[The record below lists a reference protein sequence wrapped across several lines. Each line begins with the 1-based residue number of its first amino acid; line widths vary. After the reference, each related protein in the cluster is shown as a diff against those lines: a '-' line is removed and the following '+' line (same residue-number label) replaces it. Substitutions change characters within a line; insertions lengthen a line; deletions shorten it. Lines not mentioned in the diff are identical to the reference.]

1 MARYNDTS
9 SLGWKILS
17 LFLALIMVAG
27 VITGIVFW
35 QKGNIVFNPVE
46 QEQPDETPDENGGMV
61 IPDESAGTGMKLM
74 SAKIAPENYAEYGIS
89 PMADTAYQ
97 LTATITPENA
107 TNKAVDWTIAFVNP
121 ASAWATDKTVTDYV
135 TVTPTADGALT
146 ATVTCVQAFGEQI
159 NVRVTSRDNP
169 EATATLS
176 VNYVKKIDSV
186 DFSVQYLPS
195 GETVTV
201 VDFFKTDVTNLKIV
215 VSPLY
220 GVGTIDPD
228 NFVFEDVKLGL
239 VSDFLE
245 KCDIYGLDYLGPVEY
260 SEGRPLSLYLN
271 SGMFRGMADFNS
283 RFKAL
288 ADFNSEFLDSV
299 LYVLC
304 SYSSSYNGEVYSSGT
319 FDENSSGNRLGITLE
334 SLFVPV
340 TDISFSSSNIVF

>member
-1 MARYNDTS
+1 MANYRDNS
-9 SLGWKILS
+9 NIGWKIHSLLLS
-17 LFLALIMVAG
+17 LNMVTG
-27 VITGIVFW
+27 VITGVVFW
-35 QKGNIVFNPVE
+35 QKGNIVFNPVK
-46 QEQPDETPDENGGMV
+46 QGQPNENLDENGGMV
-61 IPDESAGTGMKLM
+61 LPDESVGTGMKLM
-74 SAKIAPENYAEYGIS
+74 SAKIAPEDYADYGIM
-89 PMADTAYQ
+89 PTAESAQ
-97 LTATITPENA
+97 KVTAVIVPDNA
-107 TNKAVDWTIAFVNP
+107 TNQAVDYTVEWVDP
-121 ASAWATDKTVTDYV
+121 ASEWSTGRTVTDYV
-135 TVTPTADGALT
+135 TVSQGYDGALT

-299 LYVLC
+299 LYVSC